1 MATAFNNFD
10 MSVIFYISKFND
22 GKSVH
27 ASVSHCAL
35 YLKKKSDE
43 NQDWKTLW
51 NKGVS
56 KKMYNCL
63 VLNFIM

>member
-10 MSVIFYISKFND
+10 MFVIFYISKFND

-35 YLKKKSDE
+35 YLKK
-43 NQDWKTLW
+43 NPMRIKTEKRCGI
-51 NKGVS
+51 KGCQR
-56 KKMYNCL
+56 KCIIAL
-63 VLNFIM
+63 F